1 MEEKFNLNI
10 QTENGE
16 VIIRHGE
23 ANDVFQYHGFR
34 YELSSAESFVKGVKA
49 KGDPKT
55 SVITYSDKNVVAVTD
70 CTVTD
75 RTQDKIVYAFQK
87 SEQFKEWNSIFG
99 LSLTQKEMLDLLR
112 IHEHEIEDYEKL
124 LIAVRNFKYVTQ
136 TEGDFTRTDD
146 DNYVMSI
153 KVKEAEGTLKMPRFI
168 FVNMVILNESQF
180 TQKVEVQ
187 LDIIKPKGE
196 GDKLSFKLS
205 CPIMN
210 RYVKDAIKSETD
222 LIKSELTN
230 YLLLAGTQE

>member
-1 MEEKFNLNI
+1 MEEKFNLNV

-23 ANDVFQYHGFR
+23 ANDVFQYNGFR

-99 LSLTQKEMLDLLR
+99 LSLT
-112 IHEHEIEDYEKL
+112 
-124 LIAVRNFKYVTQ
+124 
-136 TEGDFTRTDD
+136 
-146 DNYVMSI
+146 
-153 KVKEAEGTLKMPRFI
+153 
-168 FVNMVILNESQF
+168 
-180 TQKVEVQ
+180 
-187 LDIIKPKGE
+187 
-196 GDKLSFKLS
+196 
-205 CPIMN
+205 
-210 RYVKDAIKSETD
+210 
-222 LIKSELTN
+222 
-230 YLLLAGTQE
+230 